1 MPSPNRAARAVST
14 SLLAAALVAVPV
26 CAQAAAAPA
35 AALPTA
41 QAAAPTAVQPA
52 AAPERAVKTLVVGI
66 DGASFDFLEPA
77 GMPTLAGLRAAG
89 LTASSNLYAQPM
101 AGTISGAGWSSIA
114 TGVWP
119 DKHRVVDNSFSD
131 PNYAEYPDYLTR
143 IEAAAPERET
153 LVVGT
158 WTPIPQTVFGPA
170 VDERVAGGNDA
181 GTTAKV
187 VQALS
192 TGDPDDVF
200 VHLDEVDGAGH
211 SVGTNGTAYGEAL
224 RRADAQLGE
233 ILAAIDARATRA
245 AEDWLVVVTADHGH
259 TPTGGHGGNSAAE
272 RKTFVIAAG
281 PGIEAG
287 SVRHDV
293 KITDIAPTVLAAD
306 GIANDPAW
314 GLDGTALGEL
324 EGDDFD
330 TLRPVLKPQ
339 QDETRPGAGVLGWT
353 HEAPSGWTIDNSKMP
368 AGGVAEW
375 AGWSFA
381 TDDFWTGAERG
392 QMRETSVRNRDV
404 FAVADSDEWD
414 DKTHDPGQF
423 DSTLVSP
430 AYPLSGAATAT
441 LAYATNYFID
451 GPQSAEVSVS
461 FDGGEPQSLKN
472 YRIDTNRF
480 ERLEFEVPAGAR
492 AAQFRFH
499 YTGTNSAFWTV
510 DQVRLE
516 QDAAPAI
523 TAPGAPTGVTATAG
537 DGRIAVSWTAPES
550 DGGAPI
556 TGYTAT
562 ATPVAAAPA
571 AETAGADASV
581 LAAAAPLSCTTTGT
595 ACTIGGAV
603 NGSAYTVRV
612 VAANEA
618 GTSADSEPSAE
629 VTPTAATTPVDPGTG
644 GGTGGTGGGST
655 GGGSGSAG
663 SGADA
668 SGSLAATGTEWALP
682 LAGLAAAGLL
692 GGLGLLAARRRRPS
706 AG

>member
-14 SLLAAALVAVPV
+14 SLFAAALLAAPV
-26 CAQAAAAPA
+26 CAQAAAAQPA
-35 AALPTA
+35 AA
-41 QAAAPTAVQPA
+41 QPA
-52 AAPERAVKTLVVGI
+52 AAPASAAASALQPAAPAERTTKTLVVGI

-131 PNYAEYPDYLTR
+131 PNYGEYPDYLTR
-143 IEAAAPERET
+143 IEAASPERQT

-170 VDERVAGGNDA
+170 VDERIAGGNDA

-233 ILAAIDARATRA
+233 ILAAIDGRPTRA
-245 AEDWLVVVTADHGH
+245 AEDWLIVVTADHGH
-259 TPTGGHGGNSAAE
+259 TPTGGHGGNSPAE

-287 SVRHDV
+287 SVRNDV

-306 GIANDPAW
+306 GIASDPAW
-314 GLDGTALGEL
+314 DLDGTALGEL

-330 TLRPVLKPQ
+330 ALRPLLKPQ

-353 HEAPSGWTIDNSKMP
+353 HEAPAGWTIDNSKMP

-430 AYPLSGAATAT
+430 AYPLTGATTAT

-523 TAPGAPTGVTATAG
+523 TAPGAPTGVTATAR
-537 DGRIAVSWTAPES
+537 DGRIDVSWTAPES
-550 DGGAPI
+550 DGGSPI

-562 ATPVAAAPA
+562 AAPVATGAAA
-571 AETAGADASV
+571 RAADASA
-581 LAAAAPLSCTTTGT
+581 LAAAPLSCTTGGT
-595 ACTIGGAV
+595 SCTIAGAV
-603 NGSAYTVRV
+603 NGTAYTVRV

-618 GTSADSEPSAE
+618 GASADSEPSAE
-629 VTPTAATTPVDPGTG
+629 VTPKAATTPPVDPGTG
-644 GGTGGTGGGST
+644 GGTGGTGGST
-655 GGGSGSAG
+655 GGTGSGSG
-663 SGADA
+663 TDA
-668 SGSLAATGTEWALP
+668 SGSLASTGTEWALP

-692 GGLGLLAARRRRPS
+692 GGLGLLALRRRRPS